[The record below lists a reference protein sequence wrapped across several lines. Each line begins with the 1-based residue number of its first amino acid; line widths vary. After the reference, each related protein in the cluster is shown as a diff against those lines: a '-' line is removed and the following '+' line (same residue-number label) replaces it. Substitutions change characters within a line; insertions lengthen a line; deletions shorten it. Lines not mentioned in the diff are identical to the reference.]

1 MARCHTC
8 SCTPSIPA
16 SRFSAPTTNPLQQ
29 QLGEDY
35 ATGLMGAQRELLQ
48 QNPSGLGCQELAIGI
63 PNEGDSE
70 RERRQ
75 ETGRRMARV
84 LVIED
89 DRRSSAEIAAALGDH
104 GFDVE
109 CAYTGRD
116 GLLKAT
122 AEKYDAIVLDR
133 MLPGGLD
140 GLGVLATL
148 RTIGNETPVLILS
161 ALSGVDER
169 VRGLR
174 AGGDDYLTK
183 PFEFV
188 ELTARLDVLIRRQST
203 PQRETA
209 LRLGDLQVDLLTR
222 GVRRAG
228 RPIEL
233 LPREYRLLEY
243 LMRHAGRVVT
253 RTMLFEEVWGYH
265 YDPQTN
271 VIDVHIGRLRR
282 KLEEGGQPQMIHT
295 VRGSGYV
302 LRAAE

>member
-1 MARCHTC
+1 ML
-8 SCTPSIPA
+8 SIA
-16 SRFSAPTTNPLQQ
+16 LR
-29 QLGEDY
+29 EDG
-35 ATGLMGAQRELLQ
+35 TMM
-48 QNPSGLGCQELAIGI
+48 
-63 PNEGDSE
+63 
-70 RERRQ
+70 
-75 ETGRRMARV
+75 TRV

-89 DRRSSAEIAAALGDH
+89 DRRTAAEIAAALGDH

-109 CAYTGRD
+109 CAYNGRD

-133 MLPGGLD
+133 MLPGDLD

-148 RTIGNETPVLILS
+148 RTIRTETPVLILS

-188 ELTARLDVLIRRQST
+188 ELTARLEVLIRRHT
-203 PQRETA
+203 IPQRETT
-209 LRLGDLQVDLLTR
+209 LRVGDLQVDLLTR
-222 GVRRAG
+222 EVRRAG
-228 RPIEL
+228 RTIDL

-282 KLEEGGQPQMIHT
+282 KLEEGELPQMIHT

-302 LRAAE
+302 LRRVE